1 MDRRLSAPAPRFF
14 TSTAT
19 PRLRRFLALLG
30 LGLSVVPPAQ
40 AILDR
45 TPSGAPDG
53 LSDVWAFIYNYNA
66 GSHSPDADSDGDG
79 LSNRDE
85 ARAGTNPRDAASR
98 AFVGLEIPAPGLARL
113 RFPTQPGKRYQLQR
127 SATLAP
133 GSWTHFASLPGTGGE
148 LVADTPMDDSAPV
161 FFRAVVDDLDT
172 DGDGLA
178 DWEERAVGYDPTRIN
193 SRRESG
199 TDLERLAARLAE
211 SDIVSIAAMAA
222 ESAEAWPRPMTVA
235 IRRRQGFRPLTLT
248 IGVAGTATRGADYTS
263 PFSSAANLVTFAP
276 HEREKYFTFTP
287 LADALDTE
295 APETI
300 ALTLTP
306 VGAAVVAGPATV
318 TLTIANST
326 ATTGPATPEASRFL
340 QQATFGPDDASLAAV
355 MNRGFANWIA
365 DEAAL
370 PNPGRV
376 SPWVHRQNKTVPG
389 TSGYR
394 AQTPAYP
401 NPSLIETYEKQVG
414 IWHAIMGRR
423 DPLAP
428 AAESGAPSALRQRA
442 AYALSQI
449 LVVSEKQAD
458 LHFHTEGMA
467 DYWDTLLVHAF
478 GNYRDLL
485 RAVTLHPCMGVYLS
499 HLKNRKADPAAS
511 RYPDENYA
519 REVIQLFTVGL
530 WELNPDGT
538 RRLDA
543 AGQPIPAYGNAQVT
557 AFASVF
563 TGLSWA
569 REIDRNDSTGG
580 VTVTPA
586 TSFFVTGWGDYLAP
600 MKLFDSE
607 HDFAPKQLLAYPGAA
622 NAGLLP
628 ARVDNPLVESEGLA
642 DLDAALDNLVNHP
655 NTPPF
660 LARRFIQQ
668 LVTSNPSPA
677 YVGRVAEAFATGR
690 HAGLGTGRRGDLL
703 ATWRAILLDPEAR
716 AHAALDDPEHGRL
729 QEPFIRAAQMLRYFR
744 ASSPAGGLPFY
755 FTSLSRSI
763 LQEPLASPS
772 VFNFYLPDHRPN
784 GVAGDAGL
792 RAPELQLVNTATA
805 ISLPNQLRWWSF
817 DLNGSG
823 WGADNVLT
831 LDLAAEKA
839 LAHDADA
846 LVRRLDERL
855 AARRL
860 APETFTAIRDCI
872 ERYDWGTMDDAMR
885 AERVRIAYYLVAL
898 SADGAVLR

>member
-1 MDRRLSAPAPRFF
+1 MDRLYRARPLRSFRGFPALLF
-14 TSTAT
+14 
-19 PRLRRFLALLG
+19 ALLG
-30 LGLSVVPPAQ
+30 LAPSVH

-45 TPSGAPDG
+45 NPSSAPDG

-66 GSHSPDADSDGDG
+66 GATSPDADSDGDG

-85 ARAGTNPRDAASR
+85 SRAGTNPRDPASR
-98 AFVGLEIPAPGLARL
+98 AFVGLEVGAPGLARIH
-113 RFPTQPGKRYQLQR
+113 FPTQPGKRYQLQR
-127 SATLAP
+127 SSTLAP
-133 GSWTHFASLPGTGGE
+133 ADWTVFATHRGTGAA
-148 LVADTPMDDSAPV
+148 LFADTAFDGATPA
-161 FFRAVVDDLDT
+161 FFRAVIEDLDT

-178 DWEERAVGYDPTRIN
+178 DWEEHAVGYDPATPH
-193 SRRESG
+193 SRREPG
-199 TDLERLAARLAE
+199 TDLERLGERLHA
-211 SDIVSIAAMAA
+211 SDQISITAMAT

-235 IRRRQGFRPLTLT
+235 IRRRQGFRALSLTVGL
-248 IGVAGTATRGADYTS
+248 AGTATRGTDYAA
-263 PFSSAANLVTFAP
+263 PFSSAANVVTFAP

-287 LADALDTE
+287 LPDALDAE
-295 APETI
+295 PAETI
-300 ALTLTP
+300 VLTLTP
-306 VGAAVVAGPATV
+306 VGAATVNGPATV
-318 TLTIANST
+318 TLIIANST
-326 ATTGPATPEASRFL
+326 AASGPTVPEASRFL
-340 QQATFGPDDASLAAV
+340 QQATFGPDDAALAAV
-355 MNRGFANWIA
+355 TTRGFANWIA

-370 PNPGRV
+370 PNPGRI

-401 NPSLIETYEKQVG
+401 NPSLIESYEKQVG

-428 AAESGAPSALRQRA
+428 AAEPGAPSALRQRA

-458 LHFHTEGMA
+458 LHHHTEGMA

-485 RAVTLHPCMGVYLS
+485 RAVSLHPCMGVYLS

-519 REVIQLFTVGL
+519 RELLQLFTVGL
-530 WELNPDGT
+530 WELDPDGT

-543 AGQPIPAYGNAQVT
+543 AGEPIPAYGNVHVT
-557 AFASVF
+557 AFARVF

-569 REIDRNDSTGG
+569 RDIARNDSTGG
-580 VTVTPA
+580 VTITPA
-586 TSFFVTGWGDYLAP
+586 ASFFVTGWGDYLAP

-607 HDFAPKQLLAYPGAA
+607 HDFAAKQLLAYPGAA
-622 NAGLLP
+622 DAGLLP
-628 ARVDNPLVESEGLA
+628 ARADDPAVESEGLA

-703 ATWRAILLDPEAR
+703 ATWRAVLLDPEAR
-716 AHAALDDPEHGRL
+716 SHAALADAGAGRL
-729 QEPFIRAAQMLRYFR
+729 QEPFVRAAQMLRHFR
-744 ASSPAGGLPFY
+744 AGSPAGGFPFY
-755 FTSLSRSI
+755 FTSLSRTI

-784 GVAGDAGL
+784 GVVGNAGL
-792 RAPELQLVNTATA
+792 CAPELQLVNTATA

-823 WGADNVLT
+823 WGAANTLA

-839 LAHDADA
+839 VAHDADA

-872 ERYDWGTMDDAMR
+872 ERYNWGAMDDAMR
-885 AERVRIAYYLVAL
+885 AERVRLAYYLVAT